1 MVIRKMTVDDYDK
14 VYNLQMSCVGMW
26 LNNLDDSGEGIDTAI
41 HPDYRKQ
48 GIAKKLV
55 NTAMNELSA
64 LGINKIAPIVFARN
78 ETRNAFRKIRG
89 FIVRSE
95 LVYRNKHPLRF

>member
-1 MVIRKMTVDDYDK
+1 MITGVIMVGNDGRRRYIYHA
-14 VYNLQMSCVGMW
+14 
-26 LNNLDDSGEGIDTAI
+26 AI

-55 NTAMNELSA
+55 NTAMNGLSA

-78 ETRNAFRKIRG
+78 ETRNAFRKIRE